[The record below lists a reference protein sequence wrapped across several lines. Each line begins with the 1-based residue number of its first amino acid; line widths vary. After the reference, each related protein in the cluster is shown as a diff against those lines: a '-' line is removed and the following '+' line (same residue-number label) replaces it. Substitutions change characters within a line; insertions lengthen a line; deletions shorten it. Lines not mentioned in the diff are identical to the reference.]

1 MNPQSQPQRKPQQ
14 SIHGR
19 LGRMVGLP
27 PEDEAAPEPKPTL
40 ETTARPEAL
49 YESLIAKFTTVEE
62 PPAVAVLT
70 PEPVLTPG
78 ESAEAKHEA
87 EYRGRIN
94 QLYNELGV
102 PFPEEIRKAVR
113 RAYASRGF
121 SPSRRD
127 RVLITQHINI
137 AMWKAII
144 NYRRMN
150 PALAYVIALNQ
161 ANAFLNMQWKD
172 QTTPVMTMEPALD
185 ESGQPILKRN
195 GQPKRKRVPAL
206 DEFGK
211 AKRAYPDSFDDKGVD
226 RDGFNQMSRAER
238 QVVMST
244 PPPEMDDP
252 RLDTLYPCLPALRR
266 MVSGWHGAKR
276 IVGEVLLTTPDASVR
291 EFPGVPKST
300 ASVVL
305 KVVKAEFRA
314 LLKENEEKLDS
325 ADSTRIYPLE
335 ENGGP
340 IPGFLGWR

>member
-1 MNPQSQPQRKPQQ
+1 MNPQPQRKPQQ

-49 YESLIAKFTTVEE
+49 YESLVAKFTEPEE
-62 PPAVAVLT
+62 PKPVAPAF
-70 PEPVLTPG
+70 TPG
-78 ESAEAKHEA
+78 QIEW
-87 EYRGRIN
+87 RTRVN
-94 QLYNELGV
+94 RLYNELGV
-102 PFPEEIRKAVR
+102 PYPEEIKKAIR
-113 RAYASRGF
+113 RAYASRGRVC
-121 SPSRRD
+121 SRRD
-127 RVLITQHINI
+127 RPLVTQHINI
-137 AMWKAII
+137 AVWKAILS
-144 NYRRMN
+144 YKTMN
-150 PALAYVIALNQ
+150 GGLAYRIALNQ
-161 ANAFLNMQWKD
+161 AHTFIDKDWKS
-172 QTTPVMTMEPALD
+172 QTVPIMTTAPMLD
-185 ESGQPILKRN
+185 ESGEPILKRD
-195 GQPKRKRVPAL
+195 GTPKRKRVPAL

-211 AKRAYPDSFDDKGVD
+211 PTRAYPDSFDDKGVNK
-226 RDGFNQMSRAER
+226 DGFNRMSRAER
-238 QVVMST
+238 QVVMSA

-314 LLKENEEKLDS
+314 LLKENEEK
-325 ADSTRIYPLE
+325 A
-335 ENGGP
+335 GQC
-340 IPGFLGWR
+340 

>member
-1 MNPQSQPQRKPQQ
+1 MNPQPQRKPQQ

-70 PEPVLTPG
+70 PG

-102 PFPEEIRKAVR
+102 PFPEEITKAIR

-121 SPSRRD
+121 VCTRRD
-127 RVLITQHINI
+127 RDLITQHINI
-137 AMWKAII
+137 AIWKAILS
-144 NYRRMN
+144 YKKMN
-150 PALAYVIALNQ
+150 GALAYVIALNQ
-161 ANAFLNMQWKD
+161 ANTFIDKEWKD
-172 QTTPVMTMEPALD
+172 QTMPVMTSVLALD
-185 ESGQPILKRN
+185 ESGKPILKRN
-195 GQPKRKRVPAL
+195 GEPKRKRVPAL

-211 AKRAYPDSFDDKGVD
+211 ATRAWPDSFDDKGVD
-226 RDGFNQMSRAER
+226 KDGVNRMSRAER
-238 QVVMST
+238 QVVMSA

-252 RLDTLYPCLPALRR
+252 RLDTLYLCLPALRR